1 MDLNELFN
9 DLESTNSMQ
18 VEQSKKILSEN
29 FINVKENWLVYGMME
44 YFNQTNSSRAVDVL
58 VKVRDPHDTH
68 IFDKLLDWVNGPN
81 KNQAI
86 TLFGFI
92 VEKHPSWLH
101 KVANHQLLKDVLK
114 LLKTEQNIITIMS
127 ALFCI
132 ITLLPII
139 PTSMPQYLQDLFDI
153 FSYLASWN
161 CTNEPRLTDDQQ
173 IHLQIGLSTFF
184 QRLYGMYPCN
194 FLAFLTKS
202 QTDRHRVYCHTIKP
216 LLDTVKIH
224 PLLLTHTVQTEK
236 STSRWKEMEPHDIVV
251 ECSKL
256 CLENANRF
264 HHKSDYFSP
273 IAHRNPEYTSYSN
286 NKTSFSIEL
295 QQSLRNTPSSMASPF
310 YSLFNEPK
318 DRLKEA
324 QRIDSLW
331 SPSIAVLATPPPT
344 GNIPHTPTP
353 TPNIPNY
360 GIPTLPGSHLCASG
374 ASPPEAA
381 IEATPETTPMKDNM
395 KPLRQFPMGSAAARA
410 ILGSTQGSTSQPSSP
425 IMKKE
430 PSPFRF
436 PDFSTSQSL
445 QSEGNQSKKL
455 LSLVQDRKLCQMQ
468 ILEKLNQHQDGSNI
482 RDVETIQ
489 IENSID
495 ERNKNEVSLED
506 EEVKEINSQT
516 LKAFHGAGS
525 IEMDLKNSNSIQLR
539 QPYPDETTTIECSK
553 SWPCDSNRMID
564 CLKNISENGNSN
576 LGGIDNTSNINLQK
590 KREALKSRT
599 LRLKPTDIDDACERT
614 TVGTQTVEQL
624 PPTYEKLLVCANEP
638 AAPSKTTNSLV
649 GSTPMSPHT
658 LLDQYIETSIKKK
671 HSKDNNNQTEHY
683 RDQIQLLN
691 IQLRYEQYRREVHAE
706 RNRRMLGKSRLN
718 AVLEMENE
726 KLKEEKEK
734 LVRAVD
740 DLTNDLNKSR
750 IMQTRRDQDYS
761 QEVNTLKRDIQQ
773 ERDEKKQLLLQ
784 IENLQRRLGDEK
796 NEKKDI
802 SQDLE
807 AARAELF
814 DLRNELQQTQYQADL
829 GLQYKDE
836 FNRLQS
842 EIVLM
847 GEIHVKCRD
856 KLSELNDLRGRD
868 VEQDALTLAYE
879 NEIRE
884 MRTAL
889 DIKSSQ
895 LDTAKA
901 RLAELEL
908 DGSRRDSKFTDQK
921 RLLKTVKEEYQEKF
935 LALESK
941 YDAQKAI
948 ILRLEEEIL
957 DLYKNQTAVNL
968 VTLSPDSEK
977 TDMAGS
983 LDHTSPLSIS
993 LASSEGLSASLR
1005 SVTEIKNLHPLVVQQ
1020 DLTAFNKPSTSTPSS
1035 AAAAASGATRQTVS
1049 EDIPVPNQQQ
1059 HFKNSHLHRHQ

>member
-1 MDLNELFN
+1 
-9 DLESTNSMQ
+9 
-18 VEQSKKILSEN
+18 
-29 FINVKENWLVYGMME
+29 
-44 YFNQTNSSRAVDVL
+44 
-58 VKVRDPHDTH
+58 
-68 IFDKLLDWVNGPN
+68 
-81 KNQAI
+81 
-86 TLFGFI
+86 
-92 VEKHPSWLH
+92 
-101 KVANHQLLKDVLK
+101 
-114 LLKTEQNIITIMS
+114 MS

-153 FSYLASWN
+153 FLYLASWN

-194 FLAFLTKS
+194 FIAFLTKL
-202 QTDRHRVYCHTIKP
+202 QIDRQRIYGHTVKP

-224 PLLLTHTVQTEK
+224 PLLLTHTAQTEK
-236 STSRWKEMEPHDIVV
+236 SQLRWKEMEPHDIVV

-256 CLENANRF
+256 CLDNSNRF
-264 HHKSDYFSP
+264 HHKSDCFSP
-273 IAHRNPEYTSYSN
+273 IAHGNPEYSSYCN
-286 NKTSFSIEL
+286 NKASFSIEL

-324 QRIDSLW
+324 QRTDNIW

-374 ASPPEAA
+374 ASPPPEAA
-381 IEATPETTPMKDNM
+381 IEATPETTPMKDNL
-395 KPLRQFPMGSAAARA
+395 KPYRQFPVQSAAARA
-410 ILGSTQGSTSQPSSP
+410 ILGSMHGSTSQPSSP
-425 IMKKE
+425 MKKE

-436 PDFSTSQSL
+436 PDLNASQSL
-445 QSEGNQSKKL
+445 QTEGNQSRKL
-455 LSLVQDRKLCQMQ
+455 LSLVQDRQLCQMQ
-468 ILEKLNQHQDGSNI
+468 ILEKLKQHEEQSNTK
-482 RDVETIQ
+482 DVQAIQ
-489 IENSID
+489 TENSTVD
-495 ERNKNEVSLED
+495 ERNKNDVSLED
-506 EEVKEINSQT
+506 EEVNAINSKR
-516 LKAFHGAGS
+516 LKSIRGGS
-525 IEMDLKNSNSIQLR
+525 IELDLKNSNSIQLC
-539 QPYPDETTTIECSK
+539 QPYSEDLTTNECSK
-553 SWPCDSNRMID
+553 SWPCDANRMLD
-564 CLKNISENGNSN
+564 RLKNISENGNSN
-576 LGGIDNTSNINLQK
+576 IGAMMDNTSNINLQK
-590 KREALKSRT
+590 KRETLKSRT
-599 LRLKPTDIDDACERT
+599 LRLKPTDADDPCERT
-614 TVGTQTVEQL
+614 TIGTQTVEQL
-624 PPTYEKLLVCANEP
+624 PPTYEKLLLYVGDSG
-638 AAPSKTTNSLV
+638 PSKATTNTTTL
-649 GSTPMSPHT
+649 GNIPMSPHT

-706 RNRRMLGKSRLN
+706 RNRRMLGKSRWN

-750 IMQTRRDQDYS
+750 ILQTRREKEYS
-761 QEVNTLKRDIQQ
+761 QDVNALKRDIQQ

-784 IENLQRRLGDEK
+784 IENLQRRLSDEK
-796 NEKKDI
+796 AEKKDI
-802 SQDLE
+802 AQELE
-807 AARAELF
+807 GARAELF

-842 EIVLM
+842 EVVLM

-856 KLSELNDLRGRD
+856 KLSELNYLRARD
-868 VEQDALTLAYE
+868 VEQDALNTAFD
-879 NEIRE
+879 NEIRGESTQFWICFFFVFIILFSFIE
-884 MRTAL
+884 MRIAL

-895 LDTAKA
+895 LETAKA
-901 RLAELEL
+901 RLVELEL

-921 RLLKTVKEEYQEKF
+921 RLLKTVKEEYQERF
-935 LALESK
+935 QALEAK

-977 TDMAGS
+977 TGNKKS
-983 LDHTSPLSIS
+983 FFFVLFCFCR
-993 LASSEGLSASLR
+993 LR
-1005 SVTEIKNLHPLVVQQ
+1005 RLESFTNFVFVEH
-1020 DLTAFNKPSTSTPSS
+1020 
-1035 AAAAASGATRQTVS
+1035 
-1049 EDIPVPNQQQ
+1049 
-1059 HFKNSHLHRHQ
+1059 NSYHI

>member
-1 MDLNELFN
+1 
-9 DLESTNSMQ
+9 
-18 VEQSKKILSEN
+18 
-29 FINVKENWLVYGMME
+29 MME

-58 VKVRDPHDTH
+58 VKVRDPHDAH

-114 LLKTEQNIITIMS
+114 LLKVKAFFCINLVQSDMKLTLNFQSEQNIITIMS

-153 FSYLASWN
+153 FLYLASWN
-161 CTNEPRLTDDQQ
+161 CSNEPRLTDDQQ
-173 IHLQIGLSTFF
+173 IHLRIGVSTFF

-194 FLAFLTKS
+194 FLAFLTKL
-202 QTDRHRVYCHTIKP
+202 QMDRQRVYGHTVKP

-224 PLLLTHTVQTEK
+224 PLLLTHTCQTEK
-236 STSRWKEMEPHDIVV
+236 SSLRWKEMEPHDIVV

-256 CLENANRF
+256 CLENSNKF

-273 IAHRNPEYTSYSN
+273 IAHRNPECSSYSS
-286 NKTSFSIEL
+286 NKTSFFIEL

-310 YSLFNEPK
+310 YSLFNEAR

-324 QRIDSLW
+324 QRTDNIW

-360 GIPTLPGSHLCASG
+360 GIPTLPGSQLCASG

-395 KPLRQFPMGSAAARA
+395 KPMRQFPVTSAAARA

-425 IMKKE
+425 MKKE
-430 PSPFRF
+430 LSPFRF
-436 PDFSTSQSL
+436 PDLNTSHSL
-445 QSEGNQSKKL
+445 QTEGNQSKKL
-455 LSLVQDRKLCQMQ
+455 LSLVQDRHLCQMQ
-468 ILEKLNQHQDGSNI
+468 ILEKLNQHQEQSNMQ
-482 RDVETIQ
+482 DVQTIQ

-495 ERNKNEVSLED
+495 ERNKNDVSLED
-506 EEVKEINSQT
+506 EEVNEINSKR
-516 LKAFHGAGS
+516 LKGIRGGS
-525 IEMDLKNSNSIQLR
+525 IELDLKNSNSIQLR
-539 QPYPDETTTIECSK
+539 QPYAEDINTNEFSK
-553 SWPCDSNRMID
+553 SWPCDANRMID

-576 LGGIDNTSNINLQK
+576 LGAVDNTSNINLQK

-599 LRLKPTDIDDACERT
+599 LRLKPTDIDDPCERT
-614 TVGTQTVEQL
+614 TIGTQTVEQL
-624 PPTYEKLLVCANEP
+624 PPTYEKLLLWVGESGPTKSA
-638 AAPSKTTNSLV
+638 TSLV
-649 GSTPMSPHT
+649 GNTPMSPHT

-683 RDQIQLLN
+683 RDQIQLLT

-734 LVRAVD
+734 LVKVED

-750 IMQTRRDQDYS
+750 IMQTRRDHEYS
-761 QEVNTLKRDIQQ
+761 HEVNALKRDIQQ

-784 IENLQRRLGDEK
+784 IENLQRRLGDER

-802 SQDLE
+802 SQELE
-807 AARAELF
+807 GTRAELF

-842 EIVLM
+842 ELVLM

-856 KLSELNDLRGRD
+856 KLSELNYLRARD
-868 VEQDALTLAYE
+868 VEQDALSTAFE
-879 NEIRE
+879 NEIRGE
-884 MRTAL
+884 CW
-889 DIKSSQ
+889 
-895 LDTAKA
+895 
-901 RLAELEL
+901 
-908 DGSRRDSKFTDQK
+908 
-921 RLLKTVKEEYQEKF
+921 KERFF
-935 LALESK
+935 L
-941 YDAQKAI
+941 
-948 ILRLEEEIL
+948 
-957 DLYKNQTAVNL
+957 
-968 VTLSPDSEK
+968 
-977 TDMAGS
+977 
-983 LDHTSPLSIS
+983 
-993 LASSEGLSASLR
+993 
-1005 SVTEIKNLHPLVVQQ
+1005 
-1020 DLTAFNKPSTSTPSS
+1020 
-1035 AAAAASGATRQTVS
+1035 
-1049 EDIPVPNQQQ
+1049 
-1059 HFKNSHLHRHQ
+1059 

>member
-1 MDLNELFN
+1 M
-9 DLESTNSMQ
+9 ST
-18 VEQSKKILSEN
+18 
-29 FINVKENWLVYGMME
+29 
-44 YFNQTNSSRAVDVL
+44 
-58 VKVRDPHDTH
+58 
-68 IFDKLLDWVNGPN
+68 
-81 KNQAI
+81 
-86 TLFGFI
+86 
-92 VEKHPSWLH
+92 
-101 KVANHQLLKDVLK
+101 
-114 LLKTEQNIITIMS
+114 
-127 ALFCI
+127 LFCI
-132 ITLLPII
+132 IPLLPII

-153 FSYLASWN
+153 FLYLASWN

-194 FLAFLTKS
+194 FLAFLTKL
-202 QTDRHRVYCHTIKP
+202 QTDRQRVYGHTVKP

-236 STSRWKEMEPHDIVV
+236 SQLRWKEMEPHDIVV

-256 CLENANRF
+256 CLDNSNRF

-273 IAHRNPEYTSYSN
+273 IAHRNPEYSSYSN

-310 YSLFNEPK
+310 YSLFNEPR
-318 DRLKEA
+318 DRLKEV
-324 QRIDSLW
+324 QRTDGIW
-331 SPSIAVLATPPPT
+331 SPSIAVLQTPPPT
-344 GNIPHTPTP
+344 GNVPHTPTP
-353 TPNIPNY
+353 TPNMTNY

-395 KPLRQFPMGSAAARA
+395 KPMRQFPVTSAAARA

-425 IMKKE
+425 MKKE

-436 PDFSTSQSL
+436 PDLNTSHSV

-455 LSLVQDRKLCQMQ
+455 LSLVQDRHLCQMQ
-468 ILEKLNQHQDGSNI
+468 ILEKLNQHQEQSNLK
-482 RDVETIQ
+482 DVETIQ

-495 ERNKNEVSLED
+495 ERNKNDVSIED
-506 EEVKEINSQT
+506 EEVNEINSQL
-516 LKAFHGAGS
+516 LKSIRGGA
-525 IEMDLKNSNSIQLR
+525 IELDLKNSNSIQLR
-539 QPYPDETTTIECSK
+539 QPYSEEITTNECSK
-553 SWPCDSNRMID
+553 SWPCDANRMID

-576 LGGIDNTSNINLQK
+576 LGAMDNTSNTNLQK
-590 KREALKSRT
+590 KRENLRSRT
-599 LRLKPTDIDDACERT
+599 LRLKPTDIDDTCERT
-614 TVGTQTVEQL
+614 TIGTQTVEQL
-624 PPTYEKLLVCANEP
+624 PQTYDKIMLLLGDSG
-638 AAPSKTTNSLV
+638 PSKSASLV
-649 GSTPMSPHT
+649 GNTMSPHT

-726 KLKEEKEK
+726 KLKEEREK

-750 IMQTRRDQDYS
+750 IMQTRRDQEYS
-761 QEVNTLKRDIQQ
+761 QEVNALKRDIQQ
-773 ERDEKKQLLLQ
+773 ERDEKKQFLLQ

-802 SQDLE
+802 SQELE

-842 EIVLM
+842 EVVLM
-847 GEIHVKCRD
+847 GEIQVKCRD
-856 KLSELNDLRGRD
+856 KLSELNYLRARD
-868 VEQDALTLAYE
+868 VEQDALTSAFDI
-879 NEIRE
+879 EIRGE
-884 MRTAL
+884 CSWF
-889 DIKSSQ
+889 IYFF
-895 LDTAKA
+895 
-901 RLAELEL
+901 E
-908 DGSRRDSKFTDQK
+908 
-921 RLLKTVKEEYQEKF
+921 F
-935 LALESK
+935 LA
-941 YDAQKAI
+941 
-948 ILRLEEEIL
+948 
-957 DLYKNQTAVNL
+957 N
-968 VTLSPDSEK
+968 
-977 TDMAGS
+977 
-983 LDHTSPLSIS
+983 
-993 LASSEGLSASLR
+993 
-1005 SVTEIKNLHPLVVQQ
+1005 
-1020 DLTAFNKPSTSTPSS
+1020 STPWFHIQS
-1035 AAAAASGATRQTVS
+1035 AIVLFSFCAMFTILKIV
-1049 EDIPVPNQQQ
+1049 
-1059 HFKNSHLHRHQ
+1059 